1 MQKNYFFFALPLIF
15 SALLSQSYG
24 FINSMMI
31 GEYLGSTAFAATAV
45 TTLFLTFVNTF
56 LTGYHQGSSIY
67 FSVLFGKNE
76 NGKML
81 NAIKS
86 NFIITTAFAFLIPLI
101 CNLFAPQIF
110 KILNVNNEVYKNA
123 MLYFRIYVFA
133 YPTLQFVWGFPG
145 VARAMGETKMPLVA
159 SAISGI
165 FNVFFNFLFLKV
177 MHKGI
182 HYCAIS
188 TIFSTSIIT
197 VFYILTFMR
206 LFKREGI
213 ISKGVKFRKDEIK
226 ALFNYGTPTMLQQM
240 AMSGCSAIISP
251 LINSCPTAA
260 ISGYS
265 ISGTATT
272 LISTTYQNS
281 TLANTTLVAQAMG
294 AKRIDKIKEGMKI
307 GFTQSLLFFGVVMA
321 AFVIFAPQFA
331 GLFLDPSEAPESFKV
346 CVNIIRYL
354 LPLLLFNVFN
364 NIYHGI
370 FRAVGS
376 GKLMVFSTVFY
387 AIAVVTYAYVLFGI
401 LPTEFKIYGAPLA
414 LGAAYITEAILGT
427 ILFLTGVWKSK
438 EYREIEKAGLQ
449 NT

>member
-1 MQKNYFFFALPLIF
+1 MNTLKKLYEGNMRKNYFSFALPLIF

-226 ALFNYGTPTMLQQM
+226 ALVKIPLSGDGLNGTTFSLTTTG
-240 AMSGCSAIISP
+240 GCLLASLVFGHFGRIGKLNIMPSV
-251 LINSCPTAA
+251 
-260 ISGYS
+260 
-265 ISGTATT
+265 TT
-272 LISTTYQNS
+272 LKVFRE
-281 TLANTTLVAQAMG
+281 LGLV
-294 AKRIDKIKEGMKI
+294 
-307 GFTQSLLFFGVVMA
+307 
-321 AFVIFAPQFA
+321 
-331 GLFLDPSEAPESFKV
+331 LFLAGAGV
-346 CVNIIRYL
+346 
-354 LPLLLFNVFN
+354 
-364 NIYHGI
+364 
-370 FRAVGS
+370 S
-376 GKLMVFSTVFY
+376 GGARFVQ
-387 AIAVVTYAYVLFGI
+387 
-401 LPTEFKIYGAPLA
+401 EFKIDYFVYGVIMTIVPMIIGFIFAKYVLKINILNILGSITGGMTSTPA
-414 LGAAYITEAILGT
+414 LGTLIHVAGTEDVAAAYAATYPIALVAVVFASQFII
-427 ILFLTGVWKSK
+427 ILF
-438 EYREIEKAGLQ
+438 
-449 NT
+449 